1 MDLDTCTTKYA
12 RYYSITG
19 IMDSH
24 ILYYNIQIGYLGY
37 TGLKLWI
44 CILYNN
50 IKIWYLV
57 LLLRDFVIPVL
68 HENMLLMPLD
78 KRDSLVEI
86 NFPVSNSSFQY
97 NSVYI
102 KKTNQHL
109 TTFCWFRWW

>member
-44 CILYNN
+44 YILYNN
-50 IKIWYLV
+50 IKIWYL
-57 LLLRDFVIPVL
+57 DFTITWFC
-68 HENMLLMPLD
+68 NTGITWKYAFD
-78 KRDSLVEI
+78 ATWQKRLTGRNKLSGFKQLI
-86 NFPVSNSSFQY
+86 
-97 NSVYI
+97 SV
-102 KKTNQHL
+102 
-109 TTFCWFRWW
+109 